1 MIASATNFTRSLV
14 GTAGTLLLAGLCIAG
29 ATAPAAAHTTLDV
42 NGKGERIATV
52 SYADLDLGS
61 ADGRA
66 TLDGRIRVAARQV
79 CTDNGPDPRSGVN
92 TFSCVYKAV
101 KSGRHAALAAVSGA
115 RAAN

>member
-42 NGKGERIATV
+42 NGQGQQVAVI

-61 ADGRA
+61 PDGRA
-66 TLDGRIRVAARQV
+66 ALEGRIRVAARKV
-79 CTDNGPDPRSGVN
+79 CTDNSPDPRSGIN
-92 TFSCVYKAV
+92 TFVCVQQALKT
-101 KSGRHAALAAVSGA
+101 GRHAVMAAAATA